1 MPDIGNPG
9 KPTDNDEMQSNV
21 FGLLRAYLAQRGY
34 TQEWVTEA
42 IGDIPDGRSK
52 IEIVEDLKGAL

>member
-1 MPDIGNPG
+1 MPNIGNPG
-9 KPTDNDEMQSNV
+9 KPTDSDKMQSNV

-42 IGDIPDGRSK
+42 IGATTNGRSK
-52 IEIVEDLKGAL
+52 LEIVEALKGAL